1 MYYGLAFCFLPFFI
15 HTHNITLDH
24 ARHSKAPR
32 DEGPRDGQ
40 GVGVLRRGVVESNHA
55 HLHLRRLPTRT
66 IKRRRQLVVALLVG
80 AVAVGEV
87 VVGVGGVDADD
98 TFDQL
103 G

>member
-1 MYYGLAFCFLPFFI
+1 MLFTVLHT

-32 DEGPRDGQ
+32 DEAPRDGQ
-40 GVGVLRRGVVESNHA
+40 GVGVLRRGVVEGPEPHPG
-55 HLHLRRLPTRT
+55 LHCPPMRT
-66 IKRRRQLVVALLVG
+66 IKRRRQLVVAELVG
-80 AVAVGEV
+80 AVAFGEV
-87 VVGVGGVDADD
+87 IVGVGGVDADD